1 MNNERFFV
9 DKVSVSL
16 SVASSLRVLLFYAF
30 GVKPWGTG
38 ETKSG
43 KSFFVFRFRFGS
55 LFSAALRKWLAAAR
69 ANASRKRTL
78 KRLSDVTLGCNAFD
92 LEMHCGE
99 SNCGIARLDGRDEIQ
114 SWNYGESG
122 NVPSVPGFP
131 PRLSPVFPPVFPI
144 ASCPSPSLHK
154 GGNSE
159 HVRNRISRY
168 VFVKNI
174 GAGNV
179 DNGPLA
185 PLSTCWGSER
195 VDQEFPVPQYHG
207 CFFGCCA
214 VCCGCCGV
222 LLFAAKTGQ
231 GSPKEPLSP
240 PCPA

>member
-1 MNNERFFV
+1 MHSILKCTVGNPIAE
-9 DKVSVSL
+9 
-16 SVASSLRVLLFYAF
+16 LR
-30 GVKPWGTG
+30 GWMG
-38 ETKSG
+38 ETKYKAGTTENQETS
-43 KSFFVFRFRFGS
+43 
-55 LFSAALRKWLAAAR
+55 
-69 ANASRKRTL
+69 
-78 KRLSDVTLGCNAFD
+78 
-92 LEMHCGE
+92 
-99 SNCGIARLDGRDEIQ
+99 
-114 SWNYGESG
+114 
-122 NVPSVPGFP
+122 
-131 PRLSPVFPPVFPI
+131 RLSPVFPPPVFPI
-144 ASCPSPSLHK
+144 ASCPSPSPHK

>member
-43 KSFFVFRFRFGS
+43 KSFFVFRFRFGGG
-55 LFSAALRKWLAAAR
+55 AAERLATAR
-69 ANASRKRTL
+69 TNTSRKRTL

-131 PRLSPVFPPVFPI
+131 GFPGFRFFAQNAKDGAPTRLVMPARSKAWATRPGSAAYTGTSP
-144 ASCPSPSLHK
+144 
-154 GGNSE
+154 
-159 HVRNRISRY
+159 
-168 VFVKNI
+168 
-174 GAGNV
+174 
-179 DNGPLA
+179 A
-185 PLSTCWGSER
+185 P
-195 VDQEFPVPQYHG
+195 
-207 CFFGCCA
+207 
-214 VCCGCCGV
+214 
-222 LLFAAKTGQ
+222 
-231 GSPKEPLSP
+231 
-240 PCPA
+240 